1 MILVDANLLIYAVN
15 LDAPHHQRARQW
27 LEETLSGDVE
37 IGLPWNVV
45 LAFIRITTRSGI
57 LERPLTCE
65 EATQYIESWLAQPVV
80 RLIAP
85 GDKHWPLFRN
95 LLSRVGAS
103 GNLTSDVH
111 IAALAIEHGADVYSA
126 DYDFRR
132 FPGLRH
138 INPLESEPL

>member
-15 LDAPHHQRARQW
+15 SDAPHHRRARRW
-27 LEETLSGDVE
+27 LEQALSGTVE
-37 IGLPWNVV
+37 IGLAWIVI

-57 LERPLTCE
+57 LERPLSCE
-65 EATQYIESWLAQPVV
+65 EAINYIEDWLAQPVV
-80 RLIAP
+80 TLLAP
-85 GDKHWPLFRN
+85 GDNHWPLFRN
-95 LLSRVGAS
+95 LLHGVGAS

-138 INPLESEPL
+138 VNPLEEE